1 MSCIDKTYVSSW
13 EEWKEL
19 KDWVWDKKIELKN
32 GLTCYPR
39 NCMYYPDYDEKQ
51 VNEWLENVRQSNMK
65 MYGYTYDV
73 AVERS
78 EIPFWNTPTYVDIW
92 LIKNCPIEWVQDRL
106 KYQYGGDSSIP
117 GLTHYDTIK
126 QGISEYDTYKRNGL
140 GKNFKYKVIKKPT
153 GRFLHKFHYI
163 DRNENLRLYK
173 DNKNS
178 VWLVEVN
185 DVKHPYNSD
194 EYIHWCANDKHNFW
208 TCYAEALPYTSS
220 AMTIRCKQPS
230 LKSIIRRIQK
240 WDLPDGTQIKFANLR
255 FNIEWIII
263 IKKK

>member
-92 LIKNCPIEWVQDRL
+92 LIKLLWR
-106 KYQYGGDSSIP
+106 
-117 GLTHYDTIK
+117 
-126 QGISEYDTYKRNGL
+126 
-140 GKNFKYKVIKKPT
+140 VI
-153 GRFLHKFHYI
+153 
-163 DRNENLRLYK
+163 
-173 DNKNS
+173 
-178 VWLVEVN
+178 
-185 DVKHPYNSD
+185 
-194 EYIHWCANDKHNFW
+194 
-208 TCYAEALPYTSS
+208 SS
-220 AMTIRCKQPS
+220 AFLMTM
-230 LKSIIRRIQK
+230 RRAFLYMTVLIP
-240 WDLPDGTQIKFANLR
+240 L
-255 FNIEWIII
+255 
-263 IKKK
+263 